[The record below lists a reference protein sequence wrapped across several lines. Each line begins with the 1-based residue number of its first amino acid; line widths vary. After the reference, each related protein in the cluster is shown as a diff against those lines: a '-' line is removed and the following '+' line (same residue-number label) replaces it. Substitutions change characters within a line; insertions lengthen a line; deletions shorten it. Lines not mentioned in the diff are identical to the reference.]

1 MRWCSATE
9 RFAGCSPGEFATA
22 QRQAAGVGCRAGTR
36 RSHGVRCRTRGSAG
50 GSSTPFCAHFPLT
63 YLQSIRAA
71 AHTGP
76 RQPLPTPPLS
86 QGCRSVALPAPPGA
100 ARPVGAAPLC
110 HPWVP
115 LPAVRGGSR
124 SPPRSPGVP
133 LGGHLPPSA
142 GGGGPLRG
150 SGEGEPSP
158 RTLISHEL
166 MCFSHLFLCTSP
178 SCALP
183 RAHTRARPRSLAL
196 CRGLAGGGTGAGR
209 TGASGAAMG
218 NTPSQGMSLSL
229 CAPILK

>member
-1 MRWCSATE
+1 MLLPTQGHGST
-9 RFAGCSPGEFATA
+9 AGAAHPAPLPKGAGAWLCRPLRSRASRGCRSPVSPVGP
-22 QRQAAGVGCRAGTR
+22 AAGGAR
-36 RSHGVRCRTRGSAG
+36 
-50 GSSTPFCAHFPLT
+50 
-63 YLQSIRAA
+63 
-71 AHTGP
+71 
-76 RQPLPTPPLS
+76 RQPLP
-86 QGCRSVALPAPPGA
+86 
-100 ARPVGAAPLC
+100 APL
-110 HPWVP
+110 PGGAPGWA
-115 LPAVRGGSR
+115 PAAERR
-124 SPPRSPGVP
+124 R
-133 LGGHLPPSA
+133 
-142 GGGGPLRG
+142 GPLRG

>member
-1 MRWCSATE
+1 M
-9 RFAGCSPGEFATA
+9 
-22 QRQAAGVGCRAGTR
+22 
-36 RSHGVRCRTRGSAG
+36 
-50 GSSTPFCAHFPLT
+50 L
-63 YLQSIRAA
+63 
-71 AHTGP
+71 
-76 RQPLPTPPLS
+76 LPTQGHGSRCPPRPSPKGAGAWL
-86 QGCRSVALPAPPGA
+86 CLPPPEQ
-100 ARPVGAAPLC
+100 RV
-110 HPWVP
+110 PWVP
-115 LPAVRGGSR
+115 LPCVTRGSR
-124 SPPRSPGVP
+124 CRRCAGAAAPRPAPRGCPWV
-133 LGGHLPPSA
+133 GTCRRA
-142 GGGGPLRG
+142 QAGGGPLRG